1 MDYCIQ
7 TQGLSKHFKG
17 VTALKSVNM
26 NVKLGEI
33 YGFLGPNGAGK
44 STVFKLLMALL
55 KPDAGKIMRQA
66 ETLSQGLNGF
76 FRQTGS
82 IIENPYFYEDLSGYE
97 NLKIHARY
105 MGYYVENDAQTK
117 IKDILRLVHLSD
129 TEKKPVRAYSL
140 GMKQRLAMARA
151 LLCDPKLLILDE
163 PFNGLDP
170 EGLAKMRQ
178 LLLDLNQRQRT
189 TIIISSHLLS
199 EISAIADTIGVL
211 KQGVLIQEIA
221 MEKVR
226 QKERQCIEIKVS
238 NPNRASCVL
247 EEKLNIH
254 EFDLVSNHKIL
265 IYDTEID
272 RALLIKTLVMNDV
285 GIKSAFLKEG
295 SLEDY
300 FLKLTR

>member
-129 TEKKPVRAYSL
+129 TAKKPVRAYSL

-178 LLLDLNQRQRT
+178 LLLDLNQRQRA